1 MPLSLSLPIP
11 RAPVRGIPLSTVLAL
26 ATMAALALA
35 AAATGAYLLRSAG
48 DGGHAVAAMPIV
60 SASHPVEAPDPRA
73 QVEASIA
80 ILDARYA
87 AEPIDRAWATRH
99 EAHVRDFFA
108 SHRLAAQG
116 LAGPASLETSCHSET
131 CRVSVRFLDP
141 LAAELA
147 TQHLAMHVAP
157 RLPYAAVLPR
167 ALGDGSIQVEAWY
180 SSNRTTL

>member
-1 MPLSLSLPIP
+1 MPTRLSLLIPAVLVIGASLAGVFVLGPSLLSGGASARP
-11 RAPVRGIPLSTVLAL
+11 TVPAAPTTRSD
-26 ATMAALALA
+26 AADE
-35 AAATGAYLLRSAG
+35 T
-48 DGGHAVAAMPIV
+48 
-60 SASHPVEAPDPRA
+60 PDPRA
-73 QVEASIA
+73 QVEANIA

-87 AEPIDRAWATRH
+87 AEPINPAWATRH

-108 SHRLAAQG
+108 THRLAAQG

-180 SSNRTTL
+180 SSNRATL

>member
-1 MPLSLSLPIP
+1 MSLSMPLPIT
-11 RAPVRGIPLSTVLAL
+11 RAPTRKRSVWTALVLTA
-26 ATMAALALA
+26 MAALSLA
-35 AAATGAYLLRSAG
+35 TAATGAHLLLAG
-48 DGGHAVAAMPIV
+48 DAGRRAEAALPVAA
-60 SASHPVEAPDPRA
+60 SSLQTEAPDPRA
-73 QVEASIA
+73 RMEANIA
-80 ILDARYA
+80 LLDARYA
-87 AEPIDRAWATRH
+87 AEPIDPAWATRQ

-108 SHRLAAQG
+108 SHRLTAQG

-131 CRVSVRFLDP
+131 CRVSARFLDP

-180 SSNRTTL
+180 SRNRATL

>member
-1 MPLSLSLPIP
+1 MPTPIP
-11 RAPVRGIPLSTVLAL
+11 LLIPAVLAL
-26 ATMAALALA
+26 GASLG
-35 AAATGAYLLRSAG
+35 GAYLLLG
-48 DGGHAVAAMPIV
+48 DSGERPPTPQITLPPPPHATQD
-60 SASHPVEAPDPRA
+60 APDPRA

-87 AEPIDRAWATRH
+87 AEPINPAWATRH

-108 SHRLAAQG
+108 KHRLAAVG
-116 LAGPASLETSCHSET
+116 VTGPASLETSCHSET
-131 CRVSVRFLDP
+131 CRVSVRYLDP

-167 ALGDGSIQVEAWY
+167 ALGDGSIQVDAWY
-180 SSNRTTL
+180 SAKRATL

>member
-1 MPLSLSLPIP
+1 MPTRISLLIP
-11 RAPVRGIPLSTVLAL
+11 AVLAIGASL
-26 ATMAALALA
+26 VGMSLLGKSLLSGGASARPAVPSAPTARPDAA
-35 AAATGAYLLRSAG
+35 
-48 DGGHAVAAMPIV
+48 D
-60 SASHPVEAPDPRA
+60 EAPDPRA
-73 QVEASIA
+73 QVEANIA

-87 AEPIDRAWATRH
+87 AEPIDPAWATRH

-108 SHRLAAQG
+108 THRLAAEG

-180 SSNRTTL
+180 SSSRATL

>member
-1 MPLSLSLPIP
+1 MPTRLSLLIPAVLAIAASLAGVFVLGMPLPSMSLLSGGANARPAVP
-11 RAPVRGIPLSTVLAL
+11 AAPTARSD
-26 ATMAALALA
+26 AA
-35 AAATGAYLLRSAG
+35 
-48 DGGHAVAAMPIV
+48 D
-60 SASHPVEAPDPRA
+60 EAPDPRA
-73 QVEASIA
+73 QVEANIA

-87 AEPIDRAWATRH
+87 AEPINPAWATRH

-108 SHRLAAQG
+108 THRLAAQG

-180 SSNRTTL
+180 SSNRATL

>member
-1 MPLSLSLPIP
+1 MPTRPSLLIPAVLVIGASLAGASVLGTSLLSDGA
-11 RAPVRGIPLSTVLAL
+11 RARS
-26 ATMAALALA
+26 A
-35 AAATGAYLLRSAG
+35 AAPTARP
-48 DGGHAVAAMPIV
+48 HAAD
-60 SASHPVEAPDPRA
+60 ETPDPRA
-73 QVEASIA
+73 QVEANIA

-87 AEPIDRAWATRH
+87 AEPIDAAWATRH

-108 SHRLAAQG
+108 THRLAAQG
-116 LAGPASLETSCHSET
+116 LTGPASLETSCHSET

-147 TQHLAMHVAP
+147 TQHLALHVAP

-180 SSNRTTL
+180 SSNRATL

>member
-1 MPLSLSLPIP
+1 MPTRLSLLIPAVLVIGASLAGVFVLGPSLLSGGASARP
-11 RAPVRGIPLSTVLAL
+11 AVPSAPTTRSD
-26 ATMAALALA
+26 AADE
-35 AAATGAYLLRSAG
+35 T
-48 DGGHAVAAMPIV
+48 
-60 SASHPVEAPDPRA
+60 PDPRA
-73 QVEASIA
+73 QVEANIA

-87 AEPIDRAWATRH
+87 AEPINPAWATRH

-108 SHRLAAQG
+108 THRLAAQG

-180 SSNRTTL
+180 SSNRATL

>member
-1 MPLSLSLPIP
+1 MPTRVFLLIP
-11 RAPVRGIPLSTVLAL
+11 
-26 ATMAALALA
+26 AALALGA
-35 AAATGAYLLRSAG
+35 SLGGAYLLL
-48 DGGHAVAAMPIV
+48 GGAQAQQAVRAAP
-60 SASHPVEAPDPRA
+60 AALPAPAQEAPDPRA

-87 AEPIDRAWATRH
+87 AEPIDAAWATRH

-108 SHRLAAQG
+108 THRLAMQG

-131 CRVSVRFLDP
+131 CRVSVRYLDP

-180 SSNRTTL
+180 SSNRATL

>member
-1 MPLSLSLPIP
+1 MPTRVFLLIP
-11 RAPVRGIPLSTVLAL
+11 AVLAL
-26 ATMAALALA
+26 GASLG
-35 AAATGAYLLRSAG
+35 GAYLLGGADLLLGGARVQQAAG
-48 DGGHAVAAMPIV
+48 PAPASLHAPAQ
-60 SASHPVEAPDPRA
+60 EAPDPRA

-87 AEPIDRAWATRH
+87 AEPIDAVWATRH

-108 SHRLAAQG
+108 THRLAAEG

-131 CRVSVRFLDP
+131 CRVSVRYLDP

-147 TQHLAMHVAP
+147 TQHLAMHVAR

-180 SSNRTTL
+180 SSNRATL

>member
-1 MPLSLSLPIP
+1 MPTRLSLLIPAVLVIGASLTGVFVLGPSLLSGGASARP
-11 RAPVRGIPLSTVLAL
+11 AVPAAPTARSD
-26 ATMAALALA
+26 AADE
-35 AAATGAYLLRSAG
+35 T
-48 DGGHAVAAMPIV
+48 
-60 SASHPVEAPDPRA
+60 PDPRA
-73 QVEASIA
+73 QVEANIA

-87 AEPIDRAWATRH
+87 AEPINPAWATRH

-108 SHRLAAQG
+108 THRLAAQG

-180 SSNRTTL
+180 SLSRATL